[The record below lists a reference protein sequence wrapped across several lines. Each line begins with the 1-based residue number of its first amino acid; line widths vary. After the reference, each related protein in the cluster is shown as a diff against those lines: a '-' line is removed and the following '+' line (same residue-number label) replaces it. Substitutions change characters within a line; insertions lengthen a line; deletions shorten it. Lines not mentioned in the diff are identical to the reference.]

1 MDGVEPRLVR
11 LRRRRLGQRLAGEGR
26 RDAADDLEQAGPA
39 RVDDAGLAE
48 HVELLGR
55 AGESLLAAGDEP
67 LQQFRRLE
75 RRVPR
80 VLRLLRQLPDDGQHR
95 PLDGAAHSAV
105 GGVARAPEGAP
116 DRVRVEQAGLAERL
130 GGSTQDLGEDDA
142 RVAARAHQRGPG
154 QLLASAGRSAAADES
169 SASMIARGQRHVRAR
184 VPVRDR
190 VDVEVVD
197 PPPVR
202 LERRQRGT
210 PELADAFEL
219 RPHRAPPDVLIRHG
233 GTRGSP
239 MTPSLFAAPSNALG
253 LPPSEARSA
262 VTRTDPSGDE

>member
-1 MDGVEPRLVR
+1 MTPRTISSR
-11 LRRRRLGQRLAGEGR
+11 PAS
-26 RDAADDLEQAGPA
+26 A

-55 AGESLLAAGDEP
+55 AGERLLAAGDEP
-67 LQQFRRLE
+67 LQQLRRLE
-75 RRVPR
+75 LRVPR

-95 PLDGAAHSAV
+95 PLDGAAHGAV

-116 DRVRVEQAGLAERL
+116 DRVRVEQPGLAERL
-130 GGSTQDLGEDDA
+130 GGAAQDLGEDDA

-154 QLLASAGRSAAADES
+154 QLLRQRRTVGRRGRVERLHDR
-169 SASMIARGQRHVRAR
+169 ARGQRHVRAR

-219 RPHRAPPDVLIRHG
+219 RHAHALLGRPDQAWGNPWFPDGPLLVRSAFE
-233 GTRGSP
+233 TRGPPTGQSP
-239 MTPSLFAAPSNALG
+239 AP
-253 LPPSEARSA
+253 A
-262 VTRTDPSGDE
+262 VTED